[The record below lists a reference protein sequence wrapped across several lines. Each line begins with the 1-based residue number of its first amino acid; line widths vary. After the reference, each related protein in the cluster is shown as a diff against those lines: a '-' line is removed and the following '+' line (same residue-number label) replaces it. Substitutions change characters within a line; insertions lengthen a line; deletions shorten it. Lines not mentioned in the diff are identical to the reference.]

1 MKDILTVLTEI
12 DGLMKEFQRKKAEH
26 VAALSGAGTSPEA
39 IENIESERQEIQN
52 NIYARDP
59 YTNPRRFINW
69 N

>member
-1 MKDILTVLTEI
+1 MKDILTVLLEV
-12 DGLMKEFQRKKAEH
+12 DGLMKEFQKKKAEH
-26 VAALSGAGTSPEA
+26 VAALRSTIVPQEA
-39 IENIESERQEIQN
+39 LARIENDLHEIQN